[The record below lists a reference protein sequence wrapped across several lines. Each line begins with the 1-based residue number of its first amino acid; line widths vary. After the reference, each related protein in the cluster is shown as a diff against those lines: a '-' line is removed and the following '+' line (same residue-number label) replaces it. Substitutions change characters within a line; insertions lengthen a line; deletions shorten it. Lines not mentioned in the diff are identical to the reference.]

1 MFYFPTFARDN
12 FFWWWKE
19 KEKRSA
25 FIAEK
30 PYRYG
35 HTHVETRLLWK
46 WEGTGS
52 GVPSSWWQQAANNL
66 PTW

>member
-1 MFYFPTFARDN
+1 MFYLTTFARDN

-25 FIAEK
+25 FIAEN

-52 GVPSSWWQQAANNL
+52 GGALLLVAAGS
-66 PTW
+66 